1 MRAYWT
7 LTRRE
12 LGAYFLSATGYIII
26 AAALFLMGNSFL
38 VIIEKLQEMPL
49 RIPVP
54 VTELFYNTFYFWLIL
69 LPTTPLITMRL
80 FAQEKFSGTF
90 ETLMTTPV
98 KDLEVVLA
106 KFSAALIFFLMI
118 WLPLLGCML
127 VVQHYARDGSA
138 FGLGA
143 LGSTYL
149 GIGLLGAMY
158 VAMGC
163 FASALT
169 RNQAVAAMIS
179 LVFGV
184 SLFLLAYLADRF
196 ADAGQWQGQ
205 VLACFSLFDQMHDF
219 ARGVVDTRAVVL
231 YLEPDA
237 VLPLLDLARGREPP
251 LEIGESRTH
260 AHGASSQA
268 QLLPAPAVGHHPER
282 LAEHPDGPGSGG
294 DGQLPEP

>member
-1 MRAYWT
+1 MLAYWT

-12 LGAYFLSATGYIII
+12 LGAYFLSLTGYIII
-26 AAALFLMGNSFL
+26 AAALFLMGYSL
-38 VIIEKLQEMPL
+38 VVILEKLQHERTSM
-49 RIPVP
+49 P
-54 VTELFYNTFYFWLIL
+54 VTELFYNTEYFWLIL

-106 KFSAALIFFLMI
+106 KFTAALMFYTVM

-127 VVQHYARDGSA
+127 VVRHYTRDPSALDAGVLGST
-138 FGLGA
+138 FLGILLLGA
-143 LGSTYL
+143 LF
-149 GIGLLGAMY
+149 
-158 VAMGC
+158 VALGC

-179 LVFGV
+179 LVLGV
-184 SLFLLAYLADRF
+184 SLFLLAFLADRF
-196 ADAGQWQGQ
+196 ADAANWQAQ

-231 YLEPDA
+231 YASLTLFFLFLTLR
-237 VLPLLDLARGREPP
+237 VV
-251 LEIGESRTH
+251 ESR
-260 AHGASSQA
+260 
-268 QLLPAPAVGHHPER
+268 R
-282 LAEHPDGPGSGG
+282 WK
-294 DGQLPEP
+294 